1 MNKRWVFATA
11 AAAAL
16 VFASGAQAQT
26 LLSGEVSGTIGYSD
40 LEVGGFEADATHLS
54 VEGRVAGSFGQS
66 LWSWQGDAS
75 YEYIDSDDLGDEPS
89 IVRAQAHVF
98 YNDADRYAIG
108 GHVGVIHEGEIFDDT
123 LYGGGI
129 EGDVR
134 NGQWGFGAGVAYY
147 TADDADVDVYGLSG
161 DVTYYFDDNI
171 AIDGGA
177 TIGQIDISGLDEV
190 DYYELRLRG
199 RYGFREVPVTVG
211 LELSYDE
218 IDDIDA
224 DAFQIMA
231 TATWN
236 FSTGTISQRDRQGAS
251 REGARDIVPTL
262 IR

>member
-1 MNKRWVFATA
+1 MKKRWVYATA

-16 VFASGAQAQT
+16 AFASGAQAQT
-26 LLSGEVSGTIGYSD
+26 LLSGEVTGTIGYSD
-40 LEVGGFEADATHLS
+40 IEVGSFDADATHLAI
-54 VEGRVAGSFGQS
+54 EGRVAGSFGAS

-89 IVRAQAHVF
+89 ILRGQAHVF

-108 GHVGVIHEGEIFDDT
+108 GHVGVIHEGDVLDDT

-129 EGDVR
+129 EGDLR
-134 NGQWGFGAGVAYY
+134 NGPWGFGVGVAYY
-147 TADDADVDVYGLSG
+147 TADEADVDVYGISG
-161 DVTYYFDDNI
+161 DVTYYVNENI

-177 TIGQIDISGLDEV
+177 TIGQIDIDGLDEV
-190 DYYELRLRG
+190 DYYELRVRG
-199 RYGFREVPVTVG
+199 RYGFREVPVTLG

-218 IDDIDA
+218 IDDVDA

-236 FSTGTISQRDRQGAS
+236 FTTGTVIDRDRRGAS
-251 REGARDIVPTL
+251 REGARDIIPTF